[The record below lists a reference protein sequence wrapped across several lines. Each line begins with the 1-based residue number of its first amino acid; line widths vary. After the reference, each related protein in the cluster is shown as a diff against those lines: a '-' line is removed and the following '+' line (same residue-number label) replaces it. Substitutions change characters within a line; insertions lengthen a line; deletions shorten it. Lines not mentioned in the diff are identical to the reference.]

1 MNHQLRIRPMLAEE
15 LPLAARYTLAEGW
28 LGEDLA
34 SFVAFYQHDPGGCF
48 FAERA
53 GQVTGMV
60 ISTCYGQAGFIGEL
74 IVDPA
79 ARNQGIGAQ
88 LLDHA
93 VAYLY
98 SRNATTVY
106 LDGVLKAVPLYE
118 RHGFRKLCRSL
129 RFYGKLPGKTGTQ
142 VQPMLPEDLESV
154 CALDRVAF
162 GADRGHFLRW
172 RLERYLHCCKVL
184 VENGRLLGFIQG
196 KAGMGWA
203 VVGPWVVAKGTPKPE
218 RLLENLA
225 CEIGNQTIRLG
236 VLESNQQAVALIRSL
251 GLMES
256 TDSPWRMSTGPGNEL
271 GASSAC
277 FAIGSPAKG

>member
-60 ISTCYGQAGFIGEL
+60 IATCYGQVGFIGEL

-162 GADRGHFLRW
+162 GQIEGTF
-172 RLERYLHCCKVL
+172 C
-184 VENGRLLGFIQG
+184 
-196 KAGMGWA
+196 AGAWNA
-203 VVGPWVVAKGTPKPE
+203 TCIVAKCSSKMAGC
-218 RLLENLA
+218 L
-225 CEIGNQTIRLG
+225 
-236 VLESNQQAVALIRSL
+236 
-251 GLMES
+251 
-256 TDSPWRMSTGPGNEL
+256 
-271 GASSAC
+271 ASSRVRQAWVGQLLVRGWLQKAHRSQSAC
-277 FAIGSPAKG
+277 